1 MKYKV
6 QIYAYY
12 PHLLRHVF
20 TMAQYCSISF
30 SIVRY
35 NSSIVYVSD
44 GCCSLA
50 WLVALSALWFPNETG
65 SFACVSVQLVPLPV
79 RNSVE
84 VVAMRSRFICLNH
97 QQTIVKSASG
107 KGISRRSALAAIVFI
122 CPLP

>member
-12 PHLLRHVF
+12 ARLLRHVF

-30 SIVRY
+30 SIVRS

-44 GCCSLA
+44 GCCRVA
-50 WLVALSALWFPNETG
+50 WLVALSALWIPSETG
-65 SFACVSVQLVPLPV
+65 SFACVYAQSVQLVPLPV

-84 VVAMRSRFICLNH
+84 VVAMRSRVIFLH
-97 QQTIVKSASG
+97 TQ
-107 KGISRRSALAAIVFI
+107 RY
-122 CPLP
+122 

>member
-30 SIVRY
+30 NIVRS

-50 WLVALSALWFPNETG
+50 WLVALSALWFSNETG
-65 SFACVSVQLVPLPV
+65 SFACVCAQSGKSVPLLV
-79 RNSVE
+79 QNSVE
-84 VVAMRSRFICLNH
+84 VVAMCSRFICLNH
-97 QQTIVKSASG
+97 QQTIVKSAFG
-107 KGISRRSALAAIVFI
+107 KVD
-122 CPLP
+122 

>member
-1 MKYKV
+1 
-6 QIYAYY
+6 
-12 PHLLRHVF
+12 
-20 TMAQYCSISF
+20 MAQYCSISF
-30 SIVRY
+30 NIVRS

-65 SFACVSVQLVPLPV
+65 SLHVCAQSVQLVPLPV

-107 KGISRRSALAAIVFI
+107 KGISCRSALAAIVFI